1 MKGMVIFMYEI
12 ILGVDGMKCGMCE
25 AHVNDAIRKN
35 FKVKK
40 VESSHSRSQTVI
52 LSEEEIAQD
61 KINSVIAETGYKVTS
76 FSVKPY
82 EKKGFFA
89 RFK

>member
-1 MKGMVIFMYEI
+1 MYEI
-12 ILGVDGMKCGMCE
+12 ILGVEGMKCGMCE

-40 VESSHSRSQTVI
+40 VESSHGKSQTVI
-52 LSEEEIAQD
+52 ISETEIAQD
-61 KINSVIAETGYKVTS
+61 ELNSVISETGYKVTS

-82 EKKGFFA
+82 EKKGFFSS
-89 RFK
+89 RK